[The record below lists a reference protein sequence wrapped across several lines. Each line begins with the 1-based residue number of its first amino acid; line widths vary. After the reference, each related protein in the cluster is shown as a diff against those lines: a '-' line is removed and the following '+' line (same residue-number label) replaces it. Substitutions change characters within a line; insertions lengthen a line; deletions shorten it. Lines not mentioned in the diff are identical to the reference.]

1 MNNPRLAVIGGSGLY
16 QLPDLERL
24 QRHNIQTPFGSP
36 SGPVVTGDLGGV
48 WIAFLARHG
57 AGHRLLPTEINT
69 RANIWALK
77 SLGVERVISISAVGS
92 LAETMQPLHVALP
105 DQYID
110 RTRHRHETF
119 FGDGIAAHVS
129 LADPTCDELREA
141 AAQAAEDSGATVH
154 RGGVYLCME
163 GPQFSTRA
171 ESNLFRSWGASLIG
185 MTNMQEVRLCREA
198 EICFASLCLVTDYDC
213 WKTDEAHV
221 TVEAIIH
228 RLELNAESARRTIT
242 TLAPRLGPRQCQCAT
257 VLDTAIVTARE
268 MIPTESVDRLGPI
281 VARVLGGR

>member
-1 MNNPRLAVIGGSGLY
+1 
-16 QLPDLERL
+16 
-24 QRHNIQTPFGSP
+24 
-36 SGPVVTGDLGGV
+36 
-48 WIAFLARHG
+48 
-57 AGHRLLPTEINT
+57 LPTEINA

-77 SLGVERVISISAVGS
+77 SLGVERVLSVSAVGS
-92 LAETMQPLHVALP
+92 LDAAMQPLHVALP

-129 LADPTCDELREA
+129 LADPTCDALRNA

-154 RGGVYLCME
+154 RGGTYLCME

-171 ESNLFRSWGASLIG
+171 ESNLFRSWGATLIG

-228 RLELNAESARRTIT
+228 RLELNAECARRTVT
-242 TLAPRLGPRQCQCAT
+242 TLAPRLGSRECHCGR

-268 MIPTESVDRLGPI
+268 MIPVETVQRLGPI
-281 VARVLGGR
+281 LARVLGRA